1 MDLGLRGRTAFVAAS
16 SRGLGRA
23 IALELAREGASLFL
37 CARGGEALQAA
48 AVAVAEA
55 SKTSPGSAGAT
66 IASATADLATSDGIN
81 AAFDAAVAELGHID
95 ILVTNAGGPP
105 AGPFES
111 HDWSAWQRAVDLT
124 LRSAVELT
132 RRALPG
138 MRERKWGR
146 VINVTSI
153 AVKQPVDNLILSN
166 AVRSAVTGFAR
177 TLANEVA
184 TDGITVNNIL
194 PGYTR
199 TERVEELADA
209 TAAREGGGRSRGDIL
224 ARFESQIPM
233 HRLGEPPEF
242 AALAAFLASERA
254 SYITGQSIAVDG
266 GWIRSLL

>member
-1 MDLGLRGRTAFVAAS
+1 MDLGLRGKVALVAAA

-23 IALELAREGASLFL
+23 TALGLAAEGAKLVI
-37 CARGGEALQAA
+37 CARGADDLASAREAIVSSTGADVHTVVADLSNPADIERVTSEAL
-48 AVAVAEA
+48 
-55 SKTSPGSAGAT
+55 AT
-66 IASATADLATSDGIN
+66 FGQ
-81 AAFDAAVAELGHID
+81 VD
-95 ILVTNAGGPP
+95 ILVNNAGGPP
-105 AGPFES
+105 AGPFEKHS
-111 HDWSAWQRAVDLT
+111 WDVWGRAVNLT

-132 RRALPG
+132 RGVLPG
-138 MRERKWGR
+138 MRHRKWGR

-209 TAAREGGGRSRGDIL
+209 NAAKEGVTRADIV
-224 ARFESQIPM
+224 ARFEKEIPM
-233 HRLGEPPEF
+233 RRLGEPEEF
-242 AALAAFLASERA
+242 AALAVFLASKQA

-266 GWIRSLL
+266 GWIKSLL